1 VTAGSVSPAAA
12 TATERMVFWESIFPT
27 PVMRS
32 NIGRN
37 FAEEELAFFEKM
49 WGAARTNVTN
59 FRSDDTH
66 VLDAPEMGSLRGIVQ
81 EHVNQ
86 FGWKIISADPKH
98 TFYITQS
105 WVNFTQPGQS
115 HFRHMHTNSLISGS
129 IYVYVKKEADSICF
143 YRNSGAQILVTDD
156 QTNPFNTPIHRV
168 PVDVGDLVLFPSSLL
183 HDVEP
188 TTGAHIRVS
197 LAFNAF
203 IKGELGSEQRL
214 NRLVI

>member
-1 VTAGSVSPAAA
+1 
-12 TATERMVFWESIFPT
+12 MIMWESIFPT

-32 NIGRN
+32 SIGRS
-37 FAEEELAFFEKM
+37 FTEEELQFFEAM
-49 WGAARTNVTN
+49 WAAAQANVTN
-59 FRSDDTH
+59 FRSADTH
-66 VLDAPEMGSLRGIVQ
+66 VLDAPEMESLRAIVAD
-81 EHVNQ
+81 HVNQ
-86 FGWKIISADPKH
+86 FGWKVISAQPKH
-98 TFYITQS
+98 SFYITQS

-129 IYVYVKKEADSICF
+129 LYIYVKKEADSICF

-188 TTGAHIRVS
+188 TTGGHIRVS

-203 IKGELGSEQRL
+203 IKGELGSEERL
-214 NRLVI
+214 NRLVV

>member
-1 VTAGSVSPAAA
+1 MVT
-12 TATERMVFWESIFPT
+12 WESIFPT

-37 FAEEELAFFEKM
+37 FTPEELAFFESV
-49 WGAARTNVTN
+49 WGATQENATN
-59 FRSDDTH
+59 FRSADTH
-66 VLDAPEMGSLRGIVQ
+66 VLDAPEMQSIRSAVQ

-86 FGWKIISADPKH
+86 FAWKVISPHPRH
-98 TFYITQS
+98 TYYITQS

-115 HFRHMHTNSLISGS
+115 HFRHMHTNSLISGAL
-129 IYVYVKKEADSICF
+129 YVYVKKEVDSICF
-143 YRNSGAQILVTDD
+143 YRNSPAQILVTDD
-156 QTNPFNTPIHRV
+156 QPNPYNTPVHRV
-168 PVDVGDLVLFPSSLL
+168 GLDVGDLVLFPSSLH

-203 IKGELGSEQRL
+203 IKGEIGTEARL
-214 NRLVI
+214 NSLII

>member
-1 VTAGSVSPAAA
+1 
-12 TATERMVFWESIFPT
+12 
-27 PVMRS
+27 MRS

-37 FAEEELAFFEKM
+37 FTDEELAFLESV
-49 WGAARTNVTN
+49 WAAPHANVTN
-59 FRSDDTH
+59 FRSADTH
-66 VLDAPEMGSLRGIVQ
+66 ILDAPEMESIRSVVL

-86 FGWKIISADPKH
+86 FGWKVISSHPRH

-115 HFRHMHTNSLISGS
+115 HFRHMHTNSLISGTLY
-129 IYVYVKKEADSICF
+129 IYVKKEVDSICF
-143 YRNSGAQILVTDD
+143 YRNSLAQILVTDD
-156 QTNPFNTPIHRV
+156 QSNPYNTPVHRV
-168 PVDVGDLVLFPSSLL
+168 RVDVGDLVLFPSSLL
-183 HDVEP
+183 HDVES

-203 IKGELGSEQRL
+203 IKGELGSENRL